1 MTDTQKSA
9 AIAKLK
15 DDGAKWYA
23 ANCGANAK
31 DQDEEIAFPAE
42 GNPAAVKPQTEKPK
56 EEAKP
61 AGPSKLHPDVRAG
74 KLTAWMLKEIN
85 AQNPAQMSEAD
96 KKTHGKT
103 PVACQ
108 KFHMWAMSKV
118 AIFTNPKMG
127 FSAEEKKIA
136 TSFLMTQMKKWSDKN
151 KCGWNKK
158 PAGKLHPDVIKGK
171 ITAWMLKEIK
181 AQDTTKMTAEDKKK
195 YGKQP
200 VACQKFHMW
209 AMSKYA
215 IFTNPKNGFS
225 KEE

>member
-1 MTDTQKSA
+1 M
-9 AIAKLK
+9 
-15 DDGAKWYA
+15 G
-23 ANCGANAK
+23 
-31 DQDEEIAFPAE
+31 

-127 FSAEEKKIA
+127 FSAEVKK
-136 TSFLMTQMKKWSDKN
+136 
-151 KCGWNKK
+151 
-158 PAGKLHPDVIKGK
+158 
-171 ITAWMLKEIK
+171 IK

>member
-1 MTDTQKSA
+1 M
-9 AIAKLK
+9 
-15 DDGAKWYA
+15 G
-23 ANCGANAK
+23 
-31 DQDEEIAFPAE
+31 

-108 KFHMWAMSKV
+108 KFHMWAMSK
-118 AIFTNPKMG
+118 
-127 FSAEEKKIA
+127 IA
-136 TSFLMTQMKKWSDKN
+136 
-151 KCGWNKK
+151 
-158 PAGKLHPDVIKGK
+158 
-171 ITAWMLKEIK
+171 AWMLKEIK